1 VALIDVNSMGVG
13 DVPSEIG
20 NIPNQRVFLRSS
32 LPLLL
37 AAILHK

>member
-20 NIPNQRVFLRSS
+20 NIPNQRVFFKIIFTITIGSN
-32 LPLLL
+32 
-37 AAILHK
+37 IT